1 MLNSHQ
7 KDGFFP
13 MAFQEINVIGGWFL
27 AIRGPDT
34 RGRSFCVGKN
44 IREECSKGPSPCVPS
59 PCVPEN
65 VVSVS
70 YEIHIKISAYYS
82 KVYDFTNGLRLR
94 DWLAGQS
101 FEVQYQFGLDVLKMF
116 GVTK

>member
-1 MLNSHQ
+1 MLQ
-7 KDGFFP
+7 CQIGKTGFS
-13 MAFQEINVIGGWFL
+13 ATSIHN
-27 AIRGPDT
+27 T
-34 RGRSFCVGKN
+34 
-44 IREECSKGPSPCVPS
+44 
-59 PCVPEN
+59 EN

-70 YEIHIKISAYYS
+70 YEIHIKTSAYYS

-101 FEVQYQFGLDVLKMF
+101 FEVQYQFGLDVLIMF